1 MNQIIQLLFPF
12 ISSLIIASLI
22 IPSWIQLCS
31 KWNLF
36 DRPDTRKHHTAII
49 PSLGGIGIFIAI
61 MISIFLFGYNN
72 QDSSFH
78 SIAAAMLIL
87 FITGFFDDLTDLK
100 ARVKL
105 NIQLLA
111 ALIVTYSG
119 LRIQTLNGFTGIHE
133 LPIIAQYGISIFI
146 IIFLVNAYNFIDGLD
161 GLAATIGLII
171 FSIFTVLFHIHGQQA
186 YAVLCVS
193 VIGALVSFLYF
204 NFNPARVFMGDTG
217 SLVVGFLIAICTLKL
232 FNLWFTSPVVSFG
245 PSLTIATIFI
255 LIFDLTRVVFIRV
268 TNGIS
273 PFKADRSHLHHMIC
287 RQQFGHRGGT
297 FIMAAFNILFIV
309 LVLPLSKLRF
319 ITFLVFCFCVA
330 ILLMN
335 SKVMSYVALLRNKI
349 TGAPESKMG
358 VDRG

>member
-1 MNQIIQLLFPF
+1 MNQIIQLFFPF

-36 DRPDTRKHHTAII
+36 DRPDTRKHHTAIV

-61 MISIFLFGYNN
+61 MISIFLFGYNS
-72 QDSSFH
+72 QDTSFH

-119 LRIQTLNGFTGIHE
+119 LRIQTLNGFAGVHE
-133 LPIIAQYGISIFI
+133 LPILIQYGISIFI
-146 IIFLVNAYNFIDGLD
+146 ILFLVNAYNFIDGLD

-171 FSIFTVLFHIHGQQA
+171 FSIFTVLFHIHGEQA

-193 VIGALVSFLYF
+193 VIGALLSFLYF

-217 SLVVGFLIAICTLKL
+217 SLVVGFLIAICTIKL
-232 FNLWFTSPVVSFG
+232 FNIWFASPVVSFG

-255 LIFDLTRVVFIRV
+255 LIFDLTRVVFIRLS
-268 TNGIS
+268 NGIS

-319 ITFLVFCFCVA
+319 ITFLIFCFCVA

-335 SKVMSYVALLRNKI
+335 SKVISYVALLRNKI